1 MLRSSIFLVAS
12 LSATLVAMGQP
23 TAVEACSHTQQLSQP
38 LTHSSPDLHHTS
50 FLNGG
55 SLPIALGLGAGA
67 ITAAAVGVTLWQ
79 RRQHNH
85 APTPASDAVSLELPV
100 VLPESEGAER
110 SEDVTPIA

>member
-1 MLRSSIFLVAS
+1 MLRPLIAFTVG
-12 LSATLVAMGQP
+12 LSATLVAMPQP
-23 TAVEACSHTQQLSQP
+23 SSAQACAYAKGLSQS
-38 LTHSSPDLHHTS
+38 LSHTS
-50 FLNGG
+50 FFDSGK
-55 SLPIALGLGAGA
+55 LPITLGLGAGV

-100 VLPESEGAER
+100 VLPESEGAQC